1 MKTSLGLGLLPAEAQ
16 LLPPR
21 PQQLLPLQLLPVVRP
36 VEGVEVEGRRDGP
49 TAGGGGGPG
58 RRRGWG
64 RRAARGLGCGA
75 HVLGAEEA
83 AIVLAAQGGAAQ
95 HPVGLAD
102 GGETG
107 GGGGAAG
114 VAVRVVAERLLV
126 VRRLDLRR
134 RRRGRDP
141 QHLVKVAAGPRG
153 SAATRL
159 PAAGRRQG
167 TTETRGPRV
176 GGQEA
181 PQAAKRCRL
190 HRAAPPQRPPAAILD
205 ATGSSARRGAVT
217 SGGGM
222 AGSGRRPEHR
232 GPPEL
237 FYNEF
242 EARKYTQNSRVV
254 EIQSQMSERAVELL
268 GLPEDRPCLLLDVG
282 CGSGLSGDYISDEG
296 HYWIGMDISPAM
308 LDVAVEREVEGDL
321 LLADVGHGI
330 PFRPGMFDGCIS
342 ISAVQWLCN
351 ADKKSHSPPKRLYR
365 FFSTLYTALARGSRA
380 VLQLYPENSEQ
391 LELITAQAMRA
402 GFTGGMVVD
411 YPNSA
416 KAKKF
421 FLCLF
426 VGASGTLP
434 KGLGTECADGEEI
447 HQAKFTNERTR
458 FRNAKGKSVKKSRDW
473 ILEKKERRRRQ
484 GKEVRADT
492 KYTGRKRRPRF

>member
-1 MKTSLGLGLLPAEAQ
+1 S
-16 LLPPR
+16 
-21 PQQLLPLQLLPVVRP
+21 
-36 VEGVEVEGRRDGP
+36 
-49 TAGGGGGPG
+49 
-58 RRRGWG
+58 
-64 RRAARGLGCGA
+64 
-75 HVLGAEEA
+75 
-83 AIVLAAQGGAAQ
+83 
-95 HPVGLAD
+95 
-102 GGETG
+102 
-107 GGGGAAG
+107 
-114 VAVRVVAERLLV
+114 
-126 VRRLDLRR
+126 
-134 RRRGRDP
+134 
-141 QHLVKVAAGPRG
+141 
-153 SAATRL
+153 
-159 PAAGRRQG
+159 
-167 TTETRGPRV
+167 
-176 GGQEA
+176 
-181 PQAAKRCRL
+181 
-190 HRAAPPQRPPAAILD
+190 
-205 ATGSSARRGAVT
+205 
-217 SGGGM
+217 
-222 AGSGRRPEHR
+222 
-232 GPPEL
+232 
-237 FYNEF
+237 
-242 EARKYTQNSRVV
+242 SRVV

-268 GLPEDRPCLLLDVG
+268 GLPEDRACLLLDVG
-282 CGSGLSGDYISDEG
+282 CGSGLSGDHISEEG

-426 VGASGTLP
+426 VGPSGTLP
-434 KGLGTECADGEEI
+434 KGLGTECASEEP

-458 FRNAKGKSVKKSRDW
+458 FRNVKGKSVKKSRDW

>member
-1 MKTSLGLGLLPAEAQ
+1 
-16 LLPPR
+16 
-21 PQQLLPLQLLPVVRP
+21 
-36 VEGVEVEGRRDGP
+36 
-49 TAGGGGGPG
+49 
-58 RRRGWG
+58 
-64 RRAARGLGCGA
+64 
-75 HVLGAEEA
+75 
-83 AIVLAAQGGAAQ
+83 
-95 HPVGLAD
+95 
-102 GGETG
+102 
-107 GGGGAAG
+107 
-114 VAVRVVAERLLV
+114 
-126 VRRLDLRR
+126 
-134 RRRGRDP
+134 
-141 QHLVKVAAGPRG
+141 
-153 SAATRL
+153 
-159 PAAGRRQG
+159 
-167 TTETRGPRV
+167 
-176 GGQEA
+176 
-181 PQAAKRCRL
+181 
-190 HRAAPPQRPPAAILD
+190 
-205 ATGSSARRGAVT
+205 
-217 SGGGM
+217 
-222 AGSGRRPEHR
+222 
-232 GPPEL
+232 
-237 FYNEF
+237 
-242 EARKYTQNSRVV
+242 
-254 EIQSQMSERAVELL
+254 MSERAVELL

-282 CGSGLSGDYISDEG
+282 CGSGLSGDYVSEEG
-296 HYWIGMDISPAM
+296 HYWIGMDISRAM

-330 PFRPGMFDGCIS
+330 PFRAGMFDGCIS

-426 VGASGTLP
+426 VGTSGTLP
-434 KGLGTECADGEEI
+434 KGLGTECADGEETL
-447 HQAKFTNERTR
+447 QAKFTNERYRVVKLQLLSRRGVLGMTR